1 MWLYRFSKKKEELLQ
16 NALTISSLKNILIAF
31 QLGIEMLSH
40 AQNERLDSQSNID
53 S

>member
-1 MWLYRFSKKKEELLQ
+1 MWLYRFSKKKEFLQ
-16 NALTISSLKNILIAF
+16 NALTTLKNILIAF